1 MIGDIDDLFSSWDR
15 ADSPGCA
22 VAIYRDGEIEIAPT
36 FGMANLEHAIP
47 VTPSTVFHIASIS
60 KMFTAYAI
68 ALLARDGTLALD
80 DDLRKYIP
88 ELITS
93 VTIRQIIHHTSGMR
107 DQWDLLRLAGWR
119 NADLKTNADILRL
132 ACRQRELNFAPGTRF
147 QYINT
152 GYTLLG
158 IAVER
163 ITGKSLRAFTAE
175 RIFTPLAMHHT
186 QFHDDANRIVPRRAQ
201 AYARGASGT
210 PRIDMPAYETVGPT
224 SLLSTI
230 EDFAHWEKHLLTA
243 DRDLIA
249 FLTNSGTLTDG
260 RPTNYG
266 FGCILG
272 EYRGLP
278 VIEHAGGDGGYRA
291 HYLRV
296 PGERFAVAIFGNVS
310 DLKPGILARE
320 IADRVLAGRF
330 PIAES
335 DHALPAW
342 AGRGAGIASA
352 DPADLLAKS
361 GNYRDVLS
369 GMTCRIEPRGGRLFM
384 VADAGGEY
392 ELAPAGPDRFR
403 FLIVDAECIWSDGKL
418 HILYG
423 GNEQALC
430 ERVDEA
436 APELAPLDDYRGAYD
451 SDELD
456 VRYIIKRDGDQLV
469 LTRAKFEPGP
479 LHPVARDEFTSI
491 ADGVQLR
498 FVRGDNGAVNGML
511 LNAER
516 VWNVRFTR
524 ASDREEEMFSSPARS

>member
-1 MIGDIDDLFSSWDR
+1 VIDDLFAPWNRD
-15 ADSPGCA
+15 DGPGCA
-22 VAIYRDGEIEIAPT
+22 VAIYRDGAIATART
-36 FGMANLEHAIP
+36 FGMANLEHSIP
-47 VTPSTVFHIASIS
+47 ITTSTVFHIASIS

-68 ALLARDGTLALD
+68 ALLARENVLALD
-80 DDLRKYIP
+80 DDLRTYIP
-88 ELITS
+88 ELLTGP

-119 NADLKTNADILRL
+119 TADLKTSADILRL
-132 ACRQRELNFAPGTRF
+132 ACRQLELNFTRGTRF

-158 IAVER
+158 IAIER
-163 ITGKSLRAFTAE
+163 LTGKSLRAFCDE
-175 RIFTPLAMHHT
+175 RIFSPLAMHDT

-201 AYARGASGT
+201 AYARGNGGT

-224 SLLSTI
+224 SLLSTVD
-230 EDFAHWEKHLLTA
+230 DFARWENHLLTA
-243 DRDLIA
+243 DPKWID
-249 FLTNSGTLTDG
+249 FLTTSGTLADG
-260 RPTNYG
+260 RPTHYG

-291 HYLRV
+291 HYLRI
-296 PGERFAVAIFGNVS
+296 PFERFAVAIFGNVS
-310 DLKPGILARE
+310 DLKPGVLARE

-330 PIAES
+330 PIAET
-335 DHALPAW
+335 DHTLPAW
-342 AGRGAGIASA
+342 AGRGAGIGSP
-352 DPADLLAKS
+352 DPADLMAKS
-361 GNYRDVLS
+361 GNYRDLLS

-384 VADAGGEY
+384 LADTGGEY

-403 FLIVDAECIWSDGKL
+403 FLIVDAECIWADGKL
-418 HILYG
+418 RVLYG
-423 GNEQALC
+423 GNEQALL
-430 ERVDEA
+430 ERVDGV
-436 APELAPLDDYRGAYD
+436 APKLAPLDDYPGAYD

-456 VRYIIKRDGDQLV
+456 VRYVIHRDGEQLV
-469 LTRAKFEPGP
+469 LTRAKFEPGA

-498 FVRGDNGAVNGML
+498 FERGNDGAVNGMI

-524 ASDREEEMFSSPARS
+524 ASDRGEETFSSPPPS